1 VSCIM
6 PPSPQLLLIF
16 VGATILLI
24 YFLFKGSIQSSPI
37 PGKFSFEVSLKLEV
51 VVVRFGE
58 DVAINCKT
66 NDASANVTFKVIHND
81 YPSNNPQKPGKIT
94 LSGTTVTIHDITLRD
109 GGKYQCVAE
118 RKDGQK
124 ITRDILLTFDISEH
138 FIY

>member
-1 VSCIM
+1 M
-6 PPSPQLLLIF
+6 TMLLN
-16 VGATILLI
+16 
-24 YFLFKGSIQSSPI
+24 YFFFTGSTQSSPM
-37 PGKFSFEVSLKLEV
+37 PRKFSFEVALKLEV

-66 NDASANVTFKVIHND
+66 NDASATVTFKVIHND

-94 LSGTTVTIHDITLRD
+94 QSGTTVSIHDITLRD

-124 ITRDILLTFDISEH
+124 ITRDILLTFDTSECISL
-138 FIY
+138 IYK